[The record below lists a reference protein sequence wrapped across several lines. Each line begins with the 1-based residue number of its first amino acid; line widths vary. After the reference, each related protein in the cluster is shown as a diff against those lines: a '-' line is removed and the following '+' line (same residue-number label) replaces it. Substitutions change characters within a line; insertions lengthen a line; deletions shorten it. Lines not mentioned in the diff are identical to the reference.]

1 MRPKWVGPA
10 LAVALGLSALALW
23 RARVP
28 PPRQSASPASV
39 LPHADA
45 PSTAA
50 PDDDGTGKAVDGPE
64 RDPLGDLEASAWAT
78 VDLQALRQE
87 LPDNLYWAMA
97 APTKDAALIAW
108 REEERARWNVEYG
121 KVLSNTATAEEIDTY
136 YAYRYQVSSDYVQL
150 ATYLLAD
157 YGDGLP
163 KRDVA
168 LLKLAIEMHLA
179 RLEEIPRQIAEANQ
193 RREAHEA
200 VRRAWLADQQAFESD
215 PPPAR

>member
-1 MRPKWVGPA
+1 MRTKWVGPA
-10 LAVALGLSALALW
+10 LAVALGLAVVALW

-28 PPRQSASPASV
+28 SQRQSASPPSV
-39 LPHADA
+39 LADADA
-45 PSTAA
+45 PPTDAA
-50 PDDDGTGKAVDGPE
+50 AEDGAGKAVDGPE
-64 RDPLGDLEASAWAT
+64 RDPLGDLEASAWST
-78 VDLQALRQE
+78 VDLRALRQE

-136 YAYRYQVSSDYVQL
+136 YAYRYQLSSDYVQL

-157 YGDGLP
+157 HGDNLP

-168 LLKLAIEMHLA
+168 LLKLAIEMNLA
-179 RLEEIPRQIAEANQ
+179 RLEEIPRQIAEANE

-215 PPPAR
+215 SPPPR